1 MALITCPACSHHPVS
16 DQADACPKCGHPI
29 AAAISSGKSANIQ
42 ADMEEESRSAS
53 PTPKAPAPQL
63 DVQQIIAELLKL
75 SQPNKYIRSIY
86 CTLLGHSQSGYW
98 TELAA
103 RGDVDAKFLLA
114 VTAQDENSTE
124 TDRLM
129 PLALQGHTLSMWQVG
144 YELAKEYSL
153 PSYPRGIEMLKKA
166 AQSGNKAAM
175 CDYAMCLDC
184 APEDERTY
192 DRLKQQRDQ
201 IYESLAREGF
211 PPAMARVGTFMVE
224 FQPYGLPEHKKAR
237 MIRDGM
243 QLLMKAA
250 EAGNMQAADEL
261 ESQYRRGG
269 NVTMSGVEAKFW
281 KDRARELSDQ
291 ICNCPANAYGIK
303 SLLDSGWITEGGAT
317 LIY

>member
-1 MALITCPACSHHPVS
+1 
-16 DQADACPKCGHPI
+16 
-29 AAAISSGKSANIQ
+29 
-42 ADMEEESRSAS
+42 
-53 PTPKAPAPQL
+53 
-63 DVQQIIAELLKL
+63 
-75 SQPNKYIRSIY
+75 
-86 CTLLGHSQSGYW
+86 
-98 TELAA
+98 
-103 RGDVDAKFLLA
+103 
-114 VTAQDENSTE
+114 
-124 TDRLM
+124 
-129 PLALQGHTLSMWQVG
+129 
-144 YELAKEYSL
+144 
-153 PSYPRGIEMLKKA
+153 
-166 AQSGNKAAM
+166 
-175 CDYAMCLDC
+175 
-184 APEDERTY
+184 
-192 DRLKQQRDQ
+192 
-201 IYESLAREGF
+201 
-211 PPAMARVGTFMVE
+211 MARVGTFMVE